1 MPVISLYPGYL
12 SSILHALSH
21 LTVTFSSSDFTDI
34 QNLMFLIALMD
45 QYSGHS
51 IMNKYMVTEESQK
64 RRILIGNSVIHN
76 LEGLAETRL
85 RHLKF
90 CQEYRGRSRGITRFY
105 RWHIDAALYDL
116 SPPRVTTLYAVRV
129 PEGPN
134 QICRYDD
141 GTGDELEVPLA
152 TTAFVSGQTMFQLL
166 PSELKKSV
174 AVWTNV
180 KYAPHPYVW
189 MAPAHAKST
198 GLGIESEGLETPLE
212 QLRRG

>member
-1 MPVISLYPGYL
+1 M
-12 SSILHALSH
+12 
-21 LTVTFSSSDFTDI
+21 
-34 QNLMFLIALMD
+34 
-45 QYSGHS
+45 HS

-64 RRILIGNSVIHN
+64 RRIVYSSFCSARHL
-76 LEGLAETRL
+76 LRLAGTRL

-141 GTGDELEVPLA
+141 GTGD
-152 TTAFVSGQTMFQLL
+152 
-166 PSELKKSV
+166 
-174 AVWTNV
+174 
-180 KYAPHPYVW
+180 
-189 MAPAHAKST
+189 
-198 GLGIESEGLETPLE
+198 GLES
-212 QLRRG
+212 